1 VVLRERGRMGTDEDP
16 GFVGKLEAGAA
27 KYKVGVHSLFSP
39 RDAAAAGSPSHLERD
54 GEIVPSRHR

>member
-1 VVLRERGRMGTDEDP
+1 MGTDEDP